1 MVADSFRLPRLSF
14 SGWLLKGGMG
24 CAEEAAEL
32 GGALKV
38 ELVCSLG
45 RLTFHLVF
53 ASTPW

>member
-32 GGALKV
+32 GGALRV